1 MTESDRDQEAS
12 MREVVIVKST
22 PQRGKFNAF
31 AELVG
36 KLVSETRD
44 FPGCLGAYL
53 MLAPERNEQVVMHIW
68 ETPDALEAYLTWRA
82 DRGDFLEINEY
93 LEVEQDFK
101 TYQLA

>member
-1 MTESDRDQEAS
+1 
-12 MREVVIVKST
+12 
-22 PQRGKFNAF
+22 
-31 AELVG
+31 
-36 KLVSETRD
+36 
-44 FPGCLGAYL
+44 